1 MWAMVNLYLKEVLII
16 LNHIKTFTNKKFLII
31 TAVLCCFLWGSA
43 FPAVKIGYKLLNI
56 SNADIPSELLF
67 AGYRFTLAGIIVLI
81 ISALTGNNILKLS
94 KKNTENLFLLGI
106 IQTTLQYI
114 FFYIGL
120 ANTTGVKGSI
130 MNSTGAFFSVILA
143 HFIYKNDKLS
153 LNKVIGCLL
162 GFAGVIIINF
172 NTDLLIFS
180 FSLTGDIFIITAA
193 FIFSIG
199 SIYGKKLSENLD
211 VTIVTGYN
219 LFIGGIVLVIL
230 GLISGGR
237 VVNFT
242 ISSSLLLFY
251 MAIIS
256 SAAFSLWT
264 LLLKYNKVGTVSVFN
279 FLIPVF
285 GTILSS
291 IFLGENI
298 FQLKNI
304 IALLLVCIGIWS
316 VNKSFD
322 NRKLENSDK
331 ES

>member
-120 ANTTGVKGSI
+120 ANTTGVKGSV

-153 LNKVIGCLL
+153 INKVIGCLL

>member
-120 ANTTGVKGSI
+120 ANTTGVKGSV

>member
-1 MWAMVNLYLKEVLII
+1 MLII
-16 LNHIKTFTNKKFLII
+16 LNHVKTFTNKKIVVII
-31 TAVLCCFLWGSA
+31 AVLCCFLWGSA
-43 FPAVKIGYKLLNI
+43 FPAVKIGYKLLDI

-81 ISALTGNNILKLS
+81 VSVLTGNNTFKLS

-120 ANTTGVKGSI
+120 SNTTGVKGSI
-130 MNSTGAFFSVILA
+130 MNSTAAFFSVILA
-143 HFIYKNDKLS
+143 HFIYKNDKLNLS
-153 LNKVIGCLL
+153 KVIGCLL
-162 GFAGVIIINF
+162 GFIGVIIINF
-172 NTDLLIFS
+172 NADLVIFS

-219 LFIGGIVLVIL
+219 LFIGGIILVII
-230 GLISGGR
+230 GLVSGGR
-237 VVNFT
+237 VFNFT

-291 IFLGENI
+291 IFLRENI
-298 FQLKNI
+298 FELKNI

-316 VNKSFD
+316 VNKSSG
-322 NRKLENSDK
+322 NRMLENSDA